1 MSNTHKM
8 WAPYTES
15 LNLNSI
21 YAAQEFKS
29 QKTSRKQVPRT
40 IHILEIENLIN
51 MNTIVLDI
59 GCGKFKDLISNHV
72 SKMGGLYYGIDPHNE
87 TIRNN
92 IDAINSCGGG
102 QTDVVTISNVL
113 NVIKEES
120 IQLQIINQAYDA
132 LKIGGTL
139 VVVVYEG
146 VKNKLEREEDQRTGV
161 KAPLTPIVTRD
172 GFQHR
177 KETTKYLTLVQKMFP
192 NAAVKTFLK
201 NGGKAIVAT
210 KNAMFT
216 DHEEQVNRNKPN

>member
-1 MSNTHKM
+1 MSNTHEM

-15 LNLNSI
+15 LNLNST

-51 MNTIVLDI
+51 MNSIILDI
-59 GCGKFKDLISNHV
+59 GCGKFKDLMSNHV
-72 SKMGGLYYGIDPHNE
+72 CKMGGVYYGIDPHNE
-87 TIRNN
+87 TTHNN
-92 IDAINSCGGG
+92 INAIRSCSGG

-113 NVIKEES
+113 NVIKERS
-120 IQLQIINQAYDA
+120 IQLQIIDQACDA

-146 VKNKLEREEDQRTGV
+146 VKNKSEREEDQRTGI

-177 KETTKYLTLVQKMFP
+177 KETAEYLTLVQKIFP
-192 NAAVKTFLK
+192 NATTKTFLK
-201 NGGKAIVAT
+201 NGGKAIIAT
-210 KNAMFT
+210 KSREPNFS
-216 DHEEQVNRNKPN
+216 DPNRE